1 MDPDGMVL
9 RSFGDMHGRMNTSRM
24 VALSG
29 TVVAS
34 MAGLTRPVKHEKMF
48 YDEPDDCRELAPT
61 VDLSGMGVSTASNG
75 HHDEQSHP
83 CARLANFAGSAHMP
97 LTAPARRIRRSG
109 GQIEE
114 SSDEDICMV
123 SMDQQLLDEGVNCGV
138 VQWVD
143 APWPDI
149 LQRCL
154 ARLWEMYQEQ
164 NFGRVKD
171 QQAHDKEV
179 VKLKKEIDFLSNSYS
194 QLVEDVSKL
203 FDYQDGKM
211 SHDMDYTSEAINKK
225 KKELEDQ
232 ARIEISMEKLKLA
245 KEQRC
250 ILQSQADIIQNM
262 RKAMKEVQVDRDL
275 LKEEKKKL
283 EYLIADLLKA
293 GHCTKEK
300 MERIK
305 AIVDE

>member
-1 MDPDGMVL
+1 
-9 RSFGDMHGRMNTSRM
+9 
-24 VALSG
+24 
-29 TVVAS
+29 
-34 MAGLTRPVKHEKMF
+34 
-48 YDEPDDCRELAPT
+48 
-61 VDLSGMGVSTASNG
+61 
-75 HHDEQSHP
+75 
-83 CARLANFAGSAHMP
+83 
-97 LTAPARRIRRSG
+97 
-109 GQIEE
+109 
-114 SSDEDICMV
+114 
-123 SMDQQLLDEGVNCGV
+123 
-138 VQWVD
+138 
-143 APWPDI
+143 
-149 LQRCL
+149 
-154 ARLWEMYQEQ
+154 MYQEQ

-250 ILQSQADIIQNM
+250 ILQSQAYIIQNM
-262 RKAMKEVQVDRDL
+262 RKAMKEVHMDRGL

-300 MERIK
+300 MEMIK